1 MASSGLDKTRGR
13 DSVDLK
19 FEMCCAAQEPEP

>member
-1 MASSGLDKTRGR
+1 MASSGLDKTRGW

-19 FEMCCAAQEPEP
+19 FELCYAAQEPQP